1 MKKQSILLEID
12 KSAAPVIAVKGPLR
26 EWLHELKV
34 SLRVGKLRRKN
45 CDVYYW
51 DRGKIVY
58 RDKAILIV
66 PEELRDAALEAGYKP
81 WQIYTLPSSESDILF
96 MLKQVSWRKK
106 QGYR

>member
-1 MKKQSILLEID
+1 LLEID

-51 DRGKIVY
+51 DKGKIVY

-66 PEELRDAALEAGYKP
+66 PEELRDAAWKLVISLGK
-81 WQIYTLPSSESDILF
+81 YTRYPALSLTYSSC
-96 MLKQVSWRKK
+96 
-106 QGYR
+106 

>member
-1 MKKQSILLEID
+1 MRGYSNIHQKLRALDAKVELVAMKKQSILLEID

-51 DRGKIVY
+51 DKGKIVY

-66 PEELRDAALEAGYKP
+66 PEELRDAALG
-81 WQIYTLPSSESDILF
+81 
-96 MLKQVSWRKK
+96 SWL
-106 QGYR
+106 

>member
-12 KSAAPVIAVKGPLR
+12 KSAAPVIAVKAPLR
-26 EWLHELKV
+26 DWLHELKV
-34 SLRVGKLRRKN
+34 PLKVGKLKRKN

-51 DRGKIVY
+51 DKGKIIY
-58 RDKAILIV
+58 HDRAILIV
-66 PEELRDAALEAGYKP
+66 PEQLRDAAMEAGYKP
-81 WQIYTLPSSESDILF
+81 WQIFTLPSSESDILF